1 MHCCG
6 IGFAAVT
13 IGDNNK
19 SKSIN
24 PVVTFDTYPKIGGL
38 SIICMPNAIPYSKI
52 MPIRSPKRVIFSGG
66 LLLFYLVIPSQAI
79 FSAPLAL
86 ATPIPL
92 SAQILT
98 KDNFLSAKPPISQR
112 TMLPQAIAD
121 KIFQDLAQR
130 TNQPTSAFTI

>member
-19 SKSIN
+19 SEPIN

-66 LLLFYLVIPSQAI
+66 LLLFYLVILSQAL

-86 ATPIPL
+86 ATPTSP
-92 SAQILT
+92 SAQVLT
-98 KDNFLSAKPPISQR
+98 KDDYRIIN
-112 TMLPQAIAD
+112 
-121 KIFQDLAQR
+121 
-130 TNQPTSAFTI
+130 